1 MPDELTPKNKM
12 DPYVLPIAF
21 TTFGEIKRRETKGQI
36 VVIGNRSYDKR
47 GLSLIPQLTRV
58 LCQNEIHELM
68 TTDEVGAEPNKT
80 VDRIS
85 TIGFFE
91 ITQGGSVAV
100 GEPVFINGKEIGK
113 IAGFD
118 ETHFPNHYN
127 IVIISPERFTGTEVN
142 LNINDEV
149 IIGDDH

>member
-12 DPYVLPIAF
+12 DPYISPIAV
-21 TTFGEIKRRETKGQI
+21 TTIGEMKMRATKGQLVTI
-36 VVIGNRSYDKR
+36 INRSYDKR
-47 GLSLIPQLTRV
+47 GLSLIPQPTRV

-68 TTDEVGAEPNKT
+68 TTDEVGAEPSKT
-80 VDRIS
+80 VDRIV

-149 IIGDDH
+149 IIGDD

>member
-1 MPDELTPKNKM
+1 MPDELAPKNKM
-12 DPYVLPIAF
+12 DPYVLPIDF
-21 TTFGEIKRRETKGQI
+21 TTFGEIKMRETKGQI
-36 VVIGNRSYDKR
+36 VVIFNRSYDKR
-47 GLSLIPQLTRV
+47 GLRLIPQLTRV

-85 TIGFFE
+85 TIGFVE
-91 ITQGGSVAV
+91 ITQGGCVAV
-100 GEPVFINGKEIGK
+100 GESVFINGKEMGR

-149 IIGDDH
+149 IIGDD